1 MVNKK
6 AKRFLVNSTLL
17 LVIFLFAQMLV
28 PDFVALGLLFNVPR
42 ETLIP
47 VAVFGMIGAIII
59 TVWYNRR
66 SGRGHPL
73 A

>member
-1 MVNKK
+1 
-6 AKRFLVNSTLL
+6 LINSTLL

-47 VAVFGMIGAIII
+47 VAVFGMIGAIIFMI
-59 TVWYNRR
+59 CYNRK
-66 SGRGHPL
+66 GAGHPL
-73 A
+73 G